1 MYISCD
7 MKPSFL
13 IDNTSNMC
21 ICFDLICILIS
32 VSDEEADHFYQFISK
47 TESEFKIA
55 GFESLNQIESISYI
69 YIWTAFSDCF

>member
-1 MYISCD
+1 

-13 IDNTSNMC
+13 IDYTANMC

-32 VSDEEADHFYQFISK
+32 VSDEEADHFYQSISGGAGSSK

-69 YIWTAFSDCF
+69 YMDCF